1 MPSKISQ
8 LQKDKHYMTPLIQG
22 TQSSQVYTDRKQNG
36 GCQGLEEGG
45 MGFFFFNHYC
55 LMVQFQ
61 FYKDEK
67 SSQDE

>member
-45 MGFFFFNHYC
+45 MGFFF
-55 LMVQFQ
+55 LIIIV
-61 FYKDEK
+61 
-67 SSQDE
+67 